1 MSENNAFLC
10 QGNPDCIVNYNESAS
25 MVASKDTEQDTE
37 QDMIETNAELVERA
51 ISEYQSP
58 LIGFARTIVHDTD
71 RARDIVQDTFI
82 RLYQQDVGK
91 VRDGL
96 KSWLF
101 TVCRNRALD
110 VLRKEKR
117 LVLVEDETL
126 TAKDSEISSPG
137 EIAATNDRVK
147 LVKSYIARLPQ
158 NQATAITLKFE
169 KGYSYKEISD
179 ETGLTNGNV
188 GFLIHA
194 GMKRLREILPDELK

>member
-1 MSENNAFLC
+1 
-10 QGNPDCIVNYNESAS
+10 V
-25 MVASKDTEQDTE
+25 
-37 QDMIETNAELVERA
+37 
-51 ISEYQSP
+51 
-58 LIGFARTIVHDTD
+58 
-71 RARDIVQDTFI
+71 
-82 RLYQQDVGK
+82 
-91 VRDGL
+91 L